1 MSQPDHVKVQYRTKV
16 VKYTWPRPYHV
27 SESIPWVQVTLA
39 NGKTLHT
46 KLLVCRVYSVFHLVS
61 QTEQCTDTQANP
73 QNF

>member
-46 KLLVCRVYSVFHLVS
+46 KLLVCGVYLVFHLVLE
-61 QTEQCTDTQANP
+61 TEQCTAT
-73 QNF
+73 